1 MSRWLSPGV
10 VKWVGCVGMVVI
22 VAWLA
27 CPVLGTEKTAASKGE
42 AAAAEK
48 AASSAPEKAQPA
60 AEKPAVKEK
69 KKSGA
74 RLPMYYAQVVSK
86 EQRAK
91 ITAILEE
98 YAPKLDAVKA
108 QMDAMT
114 KERDEKV
121 SGVLTPEQLRK
132 IEDLKAEAKTKR
144 QTGKDAKQPKPAKEP
159 AQAAKTK
166 KSSKSA
172 KPPAEPEPA
181 K

>member
-10 VKWVGCVGMVVI
+10 VKWVGCFGMVAV

-27 CPVLGTEKTAASKGE
+27 CPVLG
-42 AAAAEK
+42 AEN
-48 AASSAPEKAQPA
+48 AQPA
-60 AEKPAVKEK
+60 AEKPAAKER

-86 EQRAK
+86 EQREQ

-98 YAPKLDAVKA
+98 YAPKLDALKA

-121 SGVLTPEQLRK
+121 SGVLTREQDKK
-132 IEDLKAEAKTKR
+132 IKDLKAEAQTKR
-144 QTGKDAKQPKPAKEP
+144 QAGKEAKGQKPAKEP
-159 AQAAKTK
+159 APGDGSK
-166 KSSKSA
+166 KPAKSA
-172 KPPAEPEPA
+172 KPAAEPEPA